1 MRLFAPLYERALQW
15 ARHQHAPRY
24 LAALSFAESS
34 FFPVPPDVMLAPMA
48 LAQPQRAWA
57 LAWLTTWTSVAGGLL
72 GYLIGWLAFAG
83 LEPWL
88 RASSHWPAY
97 EQAVAWFG
105 QWGVLAVFIA
115 GFSPIPYKVFTIAAG
130 TLAMPLLPFAA
141 ASLVGR
147 GTRFFSGRGPHAL
160 GWRTDGSAAAPAHR
174 PHRLGHRSVGGHRR
188 AGVRAALT
196 RTPTSSVPH
205 RRCATSDPYPRGNG
219 VEEGKQGQASAQYR
233 QRPTERNTHHNDQHA
248 SSPWRLSKC
257 PPNRRFPKK
266 TRTMPPPHA
275 VAPHD
280 HHQ

>member
-1 MRLFAPLYERALQW
+1 MRLFAPLYERALRW
-15 ARHQHAPRY
+15 ARHRRAPRY

-97 EQAVAWFG
+97 EQAVGWFG
-105 QWGVLAVFIA
+105 RWGVLAVFIA

-147 GTRFFSGRGPHAL
+147 GARFFLVAGLMRWGGARMEAQLRQHIDRIGWATVAL
-160 GWRTDGSAAAPAHR
+160 VAIG
-174 PHRLGHRSVGGHRR
+174 
-188 AGVRAALT
+188 ALVYAL
-196 RTPTSSVPH
+196 R
-205 RRCATSDPYPRGNG
+205 
-219 VEEGKQGQASAQYR
+219 
-233 QRPTERNTHHNDQHA
+233 
-248 SSPWRLSKC
+248 
-257 PPNRRFPKK
+257 
-266 TRTMPPPHA
+266 
-275 VAPHD
+275 
-280 HHQ
+280 